1 MEEILEEE
9 GLSARERN
17 RRKRLAKQE
26 TARSGSAQ
34 NGRSAK
40 LEVKSETQETV
51 TESKPDNLLFDTQPA
66 GTGAWEVGWLLLYI
80 L

>member
-1 MEEILEEE
+1 MEEILEED

-26 TARSGSAQ
+26 TARGGSAQ

-51 TESKPDNLLFDTQPA
+51 TESKSDALLFETQPA
-66 GTGAWEVGWLLLYI
+66 GTGAWEVGCELLNK
-80 L
+80 

>member
-1 MEEILEEE
+1 MKMEEILEEE

-40 LEVKSETQETV
+40 LEIKSEADATV
-51 TESKPDNLLFDTQPA
+51 TDSKPDALLFETQP
-66 GTGAWEVGWLLLYI
+66 AWEVGWELLYI
-80 L
+80 